1 MSHGRPRS
9 IKRCI
14 PTSRHSRRGCNRP
27 LTLTLTCPQFLLQ
40 GAVSLPETFPFC
52 VVGNKSDLEGKVRQG
67 AGLGLVS
74 SSSS

>member
-1 MSHGRPRS
+1 
-9 IKRCI
+9 
-14 PTSRHSRRGCNRP
+14 
-27 LTLTLTCPQFLLQ
+27 LLQ